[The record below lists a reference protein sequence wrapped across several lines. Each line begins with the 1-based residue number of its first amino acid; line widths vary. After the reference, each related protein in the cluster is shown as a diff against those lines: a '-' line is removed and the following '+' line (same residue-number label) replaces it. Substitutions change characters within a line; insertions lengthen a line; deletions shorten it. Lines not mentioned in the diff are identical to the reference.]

1 MTHMLMGIVTLRA
14 FSLGTLGIRSV
25 IGNGPKN
32 PLVVQYR
39 PFTWASAG
47 DGRARTTASR
57 AATMPSF
64 FMARSPLTTA
74 NGSLRER
81 RALTAR
87 DHSASRRRV
96 SSRAAYPISLAILHA
111 MAADFRAP
119 RPVDAAG
126 GLPQPFCMYAGG
138 AAPGKKRSEERR

>member
-47 DGRARTTASR
+47 DGRASTTASR

-96 SSRAAYPISLAILHA
+96 SSRDAHPVLEIG
-111 MAADFRAP
+111 RASC
-119 RPVDAAG
+119 R
-126 GLPQPFCMYAGG
+126 
-138 AAPGKKRSEERR
+138 ERV